1 MFRHTL
7 PLEIQRHI
15 LSFDSTYRCHFSKEV
30 LPEMMEEAWKKIT
43 YKFFTRTM
51 DFMFFDDEMFGLLSD
66 FDEDEEVDED
76 LVYFQAQGLIDNVI
90 LL

>member
-1 MFRHTL
+1 MFRNAL

-15 LSFDSTYRCHFSKEV
+15 LSFDSTYRSHFSKKV

-66 FDEDEEVDED
+66 FDENEEGEEDEYYEQAIG
-76 LVYFQAQGLIDNVI
+76 LV
-90 LL
+90 LLN